1 MRSKYDEL
9 EADHDALIDEL
20 EKLEA
25 ENEALKKLMPASS
38 SISGTNEQPAGD
50 VAKENERL
58 IKNNL
63 HLGKNSHEF
72 SCSFN
77 IFSASEVQKVTAEND
92 ELLSENQLLKKYLD
106 DINLLSSQMSLYT
119 SLK

>member
-1 MRSKYDEL
+1 
-9 EADHDALIDEL
+9 
-20 EKLEA
+20 
-25 ENEALKKLMPASS
+25 MPSSS
-38 SISGTNEQPAGD
+38 SITGASSNDKAEGD
-50 VAKENERL
+50 VAQENERL

-63 HLGKNSHEF
+63 HLGRERASKRLIRQPF
-72 SCSFN
+72 
-77 IFSASEVQKVTAEND
+77 IASEVQKVTAEND

>member
-50 VAKENERL
+50 VAQENERL
-58 IKNNL
+58 IKKNL
-63 HLGKNSHEF
+63 HLGKDSPNF
-72 SCSFN
+72 SWLN
-77 IFSASEVQKVTAEND
+77 IFLASEVQKVTAEND

>member
-1 MRSKYDEL
+1 
-9 EADHDALIDEL
+9 
-20 EKLEA
+20 
-25 ENEALKKLMPASS
+25 MPGSS
-38 SISGTNEQPAGD
+38 SITGSNDHAAAD
-50 VAKENERL
+50 VAQENERL

-63 HLGKNSHEF
+63 HLGRNNLKVNLLKTSL
-72 SCSFN
+72 
-77 IFSASEVQKVTAEND
+77 ASEVQKVTAEND